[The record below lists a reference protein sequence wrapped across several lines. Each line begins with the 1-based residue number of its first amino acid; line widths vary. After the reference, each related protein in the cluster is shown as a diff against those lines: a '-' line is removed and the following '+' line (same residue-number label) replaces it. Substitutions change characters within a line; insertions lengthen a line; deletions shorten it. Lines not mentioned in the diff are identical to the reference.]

1 MAETKKANMLDFT
14 RSGLPNVSQS
24 KSKFTTFLWSDN
36 CSLFTDYTN
45 LHLSLNMLQ
54 LIVSWYIT
62 WNALYATW
70 CSALFL
76 NIGFERWFGGNISA
90 PKLGCVKQA
99 LHGFL
104 EFELFKTRSNTY
116 WNLWKTNN
124 FALMHQHVCNKY
136 LKHLATSSTR
146 HSFASHWLL
155 FHPMQPMSA
164 PYCTTTRWQMLKFG
178 GESSSVESRLTSTS
192 SLSNS
197 LMRKSLNSPSN
208 VLPSISFQE
217 NVVHLVFGDEFTAL

>member
-1 MAETKKANMLDFT
+1 MLDFI

-70 CSALFL
+70 CSAFFL

-104 EFELFKTRSNTY
+104 ELNCLKQDPTTIGTCGRLITLLYCISTFAININNIWPLPVHDTILHHIDLYFIWCNQCPLHTAPQLVGKCLSLEV
-116 WNLWKTNN
+116 NL
-124 FALMHQHVCNKY
+124 
-136 LKHLATSSTR
+136 HL
-146 HSFASHWLL
+146 
-155 FHPMQPMSA
+155 
-164 PYCTTTRWQMLKFG
+164 
-178 GESSSVESRLTSTS
+178 
-192 SLSNS
+192 
-197 LMRKSLNSPSN
+197 
-208 VLPSISFQE
+208 
-217 NVVHLVFGDEFTAL
+217 

>member
-70 CSALFL
+70 CSAFFL

-90 PKLGCVKQA
+90 PELGCGKQA
-99 LHGFL
+99 LYGFL
-104 EFELFKTRSNTY
+104 EFELFKPRSNNY

-124 FALMHQHVCNKY
+124 FALLHQHVCNKY
-136 LKHLATSSTR
+136 LQHLATSSTR
-146 HSFASHWLL
+146 HSFASHWL
-155 FHPMQPMSA
+155 
-164 PYCTTTRWQMLKFG
+164 
-178 GESSSVESRLTSTS
+178 V
-192 SLSNS
+192 
-197 LMRKSLNSPSN
+197 
-208 VLPSISFQE
+208 
-217 NVVHLVFGDEFTAL
+217 

>member
-1 MAETKKANMLDFT
+1 MAETKKANMLDFN

-24 KSKFTTFLWSDN
+24 KSKFTTCLWSDN

-70 CSALFL
+70 CSAFFL
-76 NIGFERWFGGNISA
+76 NIGFERWFGKNISA

-104 EFELFKTRSNTY
+104 EFELFKTNPTTIGTCGRLITLLYCISTFAINNYNTLLHHIDLY
-116 WNLWKTNN
+116 FIWCNQCPLHTAPQLVGKCLSLEVNL
-124 FALMHQHVCNKY
+124 
-136 LKHLATSSTR
+136 HL
-146 HSFASHWLL
+146 
-155 FHPMQPMSA
+155 
-164 PYCTTTRWQMLKFG
+164 
-178 GESSSVESRLTSTS
+178 
-192 SLSNS
+192 
-197 LMRKSLNSPSN
+197 
-208 VLPSISFQE
+208 
-217 NVVHLVFGDEFTAL
+217 

>member
-14 RSGLPNVSQS
+14 RSGLLNVSQS

-70 CSALFL
+70 CSEFFL
-76 NIGFERWFGGNISA
+76 NIGLNVGSA
-90 PKLGCVKQA
+90 ETFLHQNLVV
-99 LHGFL
+99 LNRHGFL
-104 EFELFKTRSNTY
+104 EFELFKTRSNNY

-124 FALMHQHVCNKY
+124 FALLHQHVCNKY
-136 LKHLATSSTR
+136 LATSSTR
-146 HSFASHWLL
+146 HSFASHWLVFL
-155 FHPMQPMSA
+155 PMQPMSA
-164 PYCTTTRWQMLKFG
+164 PHCTTTRWQMLKFG

-208 VLPSISFQE
+208 ILPSISFQK